1 MSGSLYLWE
10 SNTILNANN
19 YNCIIC
25 WLTKQ
30 ESPVLSKTHDKS
42 HVESFTNCPDR
53 IHYYFK
59 MTESDTIS
67 VKINI
72 MDGEN
77 FITACHLSDTVEMLK
92 RRIESV
98 SSIPF
103 NYQRLIFRGRVLRN
117 DQTLQE
123 CNIEN
128 NCVVFVVK
136 QSVHF
141 CKGNCNW

>member
-1 MSGSLYLWE
+1 M
-10 SNTILNANN
+10 A
-19 YNCIIC
+19 
-25 WLTKQ
+25 
-30 ESPVLSKTHDKS
+30 D
-42 HVESFTNCPDR
+42 
-53 IHYYFK
+53 
-59 MTESDTIS
+59 SDAIS

-77 FITACHLSDTVEMLK
+77 FITACRLSDTVEMLK

-136 QSVHF
+136 QSVLFFSGNFRCRFPVRVLLNEVRIHF
-141 CKGNCNW
+141 HHLSS